1 MSVANTAPSRRS
13 HSAVLGASRM
23 LNPLVLLFAGTRL
36 LPLYG
41 VIEHRGRRSGKVFHT
56 PVVVRPTDDGFIVPM
71 PWGEGTDWYRNVR
84 AAGECTI
91 RWKGRDYQL
100 VDPEVIDQAAM
111 VGRGFSAFQRTMMAR
126 LGIAQA
132 LRLRHRNQV
141 NASTSS
147 PPPRTSQP

>member
-1 MSVANTAPSRRS
+1 MSVANTASSRRS

-23 LNPLVLLFAGTRL
+23 LNPLVLLLAGTRL

-41 VIEHRGRRSGKVFHT
+41 VIEHRGRRSGKVFQT

-84 AAGECTI
+84 AAGECVI
-91 RWKGRDYQL
+91 RWKGRDHQL

-111 VGRGFSAFQRTMMAR
+111 VGPGFSPFQRTMMAR

-132 LRLRHRNQV
+132 LRLRHRNLV
-141 NASTSS
+141 NA
-147 PPPRTSQP
+147 